1 MLTRGD
7 FHIHSTASDG
17 SLSPKGIILLAKKQG
32 IDTLSITD
40 HNSTDGIAAAAEFG
54 RHQAVSVI
62 PGVELSTRYKGAS
75 IHLLGYFRSRIFYE
89 SDFQESLKLIRFHRF
104 REARR
109 LLKDII
115 PIEASGENISVSE
128 GIRYLRA
135 FDASVVLAHPVR
147 MNKKI
152 LPELLSLPFDGIE
165 AKYCSNTPID
175 TCYFINTALLRFSYY
190 TAGSDFHTDRIDNQ
204 KHCLIGE
211 PNLDPLEIRTFLRN
225 SGALIL

>member
-17 SLSPKGIILLAKKQG
+17 ILSPREIILLAEKQG

-40 HNSTDGIAAAAEFG
+40 HNSTDGIAAAAEFAS
-54 RHQAVSVI
+54 HHVVSVV

-75 IHLLGYFRSRIFYE
+75 VHLLGYFRSRLFYG
-89 SDFQESLKLIRFHRF
+89 SDFQESLRLIKFHRF

-109 LLKDII
+109 LLNGII
-115 PIEASGENISVSE
+115 PIEASGENISVTE

-175 TCYFINTALLRFSYY
+175 TCYFTNIALLRFSYY

>member
-1 MLTRGD
+1 MLTKGD

-17 SLSPKGIILLAKKQG
+17 SLSPGEIILLAKKQG

-40 HNSTDGIAAAAEFG
+40 HNSTDGIIEAAEFG
-54 RHQAVSVI
+54 RKQDVSVI
-62 PGVELSTRYKGAS
+62 PGVELSTRYEGES
-75 IHLLGYFRSRIFYE
+75 VHLLGYFRSRLFCE
-89 SDFQESLKLIRFHRF
+89 SEFQKSLRLIRLHRF

-109 LLKDII
+109 LIKSVIS
-115 PIEASGENISVSE
+115 IEVSGENISVLE
-128 GIRYLRA
+128 GICYLRA

-147 MNKKI
+147 MNKRI
-152 LPELLSLPFDGIE
+152 LPQLLNFPLDGIE

-175 TCYFINTALLRFSYY
+175 TCFFINIALLRFLFY
-190 TAGSDFHTDRIDNQ
+190 TGGSDFHTDRIDNQ

-211 PNLDPLEIRTFLRN
+211 PYLDPLEIRTFLRN